1 VSRLQGLQRFIQAT
15 WQELQKVTW
24 PTPQQARNLTVVVL
38 AVSAAVGVYIAVFD
52 VLFSYISTQIVG
64 G

>member
-1 VSRLQGLQRFIQAT
+1 MSRLQRFIQAT

-52 VLFSYISTQIVG
+52 YVFGLISTHIVG

>member
-1 VSRLQGLQRFIQAT
+1 MSRLKRFIQAT

-24 PTPQQARNLTVVVL
+24 PTPQQARNLTLVVL
-38 AVSAAVGVYIAVFD
+38 AVSAAVGAYIAVFD
-52 VLFSYISTQIVG
+52 YVFGLISTRIVG

>member
-1 VSRLQGLQRFIQAT
+1 MSRLKRFIQAT

-52 VLFSYISTQIVG
+52 YVFGLISTQIVG

>member
-1 VSRLQGLQRFIQAT
+1 VSRLQRFIQAT

-52 VLFSYISTQIVG
+52 IVFSYISTQIVG

>member
-1 VSRLQGLQRFIQAT
+1 MSRLKRFIQAT
-15 WQELQKVTW
+15 LQELQKVTW

-52 VLFSYISTQIVG
+52 YVFGIISTRIVG

>member
-1 VSRLQGLQRFIQAT
+1 MSRLQRFIQAT

-52 VLFSYISTQIVG
+52 YVFGIISTRIVG

>member
-1 VSRLQGLQRFIQAT
+1 VSRLKRFIQAT

>member
-1 VSRLQGLQRFIQAT
+1 MSRLQRFIQAT